1 MDITNILTDSVAH
14 NLHFI
19 SFGLLILAGFNL
31 PISEDLVFIVS
42 ASIAAAV
49 YPENTYL
56 IFAGCFLGAY
66 LSDLIAYSI
75 GRHGLP
81 LIQRYGFLKSEK
93 MKERFVS
100 LNTYFK
106 KYGGKTLF
114 FGRFIPFGVRNV
126 MFITAGL
133 VRVNIVKFM
142 IIDFLAL
149 SVTST
154 TLFVIGYKFGENID
168 LIMKYLSSYK
178 ITIFIIFLTAILI
191 FLLRYFLKRKR
202 E

>member
-1 MDITNILTDSVAH
+1 MDITNILTQSVAH

-19 SFGLLILAGFNL
+19 SFGLLILAGFNI

-56 IFAGCFLGAY
+56 IFTGCFLGAY
-66 LSDLIAYSI
+66 LSDLIAYAI

-81 LIQRYGFLKSEK
+81 LIQKIGFLKSEK
-93 MKERFVS
+93 MKGRLVS
-100 LNTYFK
+100 LHIYFK

-114 FGRFIPFGVRNV
+114 FGRFIPFGVRNI
-126 MFITAGL
+126 MFLTAGL
-133 VRVNIVKFM
+133 VRVNIIKFM

-149 SVTST
+149 TVTST
-154 TLFVIGYKFGENID
+154 LLFIIGYKFGENIE
-168 LIMKYLSSYK
+168 LIMMYLSRYK
-178 ITIFIIFLTAILI
+178 ITIFIIFLAVILS
-191 FLLRYFLKRKR
+191 FVLKHFLKHKR
-202 E
+202 

>member
-1 MDITNILTDSVAH
+1 MDITSILTNSVGN

-19 SFGLLILAGFNL
+19 SFGLLLLAGFNI

-49 YPENTYL
+49 YPENTFL

-66 LSDLIAYSI
+66 LSDLIAYFI

-81 LIQRYGFLKSEK
+81 LIQEFGFLKSEK
-93 MKERFVS
+93 MKERIVS
-100 LNTYFK
+100 LHIYFK

-114 FGRFIPFGVRNV
+114 FGRFIPFGVRNI

-133 VRVNIVKFM
+133 VRVSILKFM

-149 SVTST
+149 AITST
-154 TLFVIGYKFGENID
+154 LLFTVGYKFGENIE
-168 LIMKYLSSYK
+168 LIMMYLSRYK
-178 ITIFIIFLTAILI
+178 ITIFIIFLTFILI
-191 FLLRYFLKRKR
+191 FVLRHFLKRR
-202 E
+202 S

>member
-1 MDITNILTDSVAH
+1 MDITNILTESVAH

-19 SFGLLILAGFNL
+19 SFGLLILAGFNI
-31 PISEDLVFIVS
+31 PISEDLVFILS

-66 LSDLIAYSI
+66 LSDLTAYAI

-81 LIQRYGFLKSEK
+81 LIQKIGFLKSEK
-93 MKERFVS
+93 MKERIVS
-100 LNTYFK
+100 LHIYFK

-114 FGRFIPFGVRNV
+114 FGRFIPFGVRNI

-133 VRVNIVKFM
+133 VRVNLIKFM
-142 IIDFLAL
+142 VIDFLAL
-149 SVTST
+149 SITST
-154 TLFVIGYKFGENID
+154 ILFATGYKFGENID
-168 LIMKYLSSYK
+168 LIMMYLSKYK
-178 ITIFIIFLTAILI
+178 IIIFVIFLTVILI
-191 FLLRYFLKRKR
+191 FFLKHFLNRKN
-202 E
+202 

>member
-1 MDITNILTDSVAH
+1 MDITSILTGSVAH

-19 SFGLLILAGFNL
+19 SFGLLLLAGFNV
-31 PISEDLVFIVS
+31 PVSEDLVFIVS

-49 YPENTYL
+49 YPENAYI

-81 LIQRYGFLKSEK
+81 FIQKFGFLKSDK
-93 MKERFVS
+93 MKERIVS
-100 LNTYFK
+100 LHIYFK

-114 FGRFIPFGVRNV
+114 FGRFIPFGVRNI

-133 VRVNIVKFM
+133 VRVNIFKFM

-154 TLFVIGYKFGENID
+154 ILFAVGYKFGENID
-168 LIMKYLSSYK
+168 LIMIYLSKYK
-178 ITIFIIFLTAILI
+178 ITIFFIFLTVILI
-191 FLLRYFLKRKR
+191 FILKHFLKRKS
-202 E
+202 